1 MKYMEKLKKDALRL
15 ALWYIVVII
24 ISFAGGY
31 IVGPDYPVRTMA
43 IVAIISNIAVVVYY
57 SFWAMFLKDFKERYE
72 SNESMP
78 KGIRSGFIR
87 KGLLAALF
95 ITVVIAILYLS
106 ILSDNNAVSDVSKL
120 RIIERVDKSVTALAI
135 VLTACAYFMFNTMT
149 DKNSFM
155 HTITVILGILTIMYV
170 VYAVFSTSMDDIF
183 SFILIVVEYVMHF
196 VFLRNIHKGYEFTD
210 PHK

>member
-15 ALWYIVVII
+15 AVWYILVMI

-31 IVGPDYPVRTMA
+31 IAGPDYPIRTMA
-43 IVAIISNIAVVVYY
+43 GVAIISNIAFVVYY

-78 KGIRSGFIR
+78 QWLRSGFIR

-95 ITVVIAILYLS
+95 ITVVIAILYMTV
-106 ILSDNNAVSDVSKL
+106 LSDNTAVSDLSKL
-120 RIIERVDKSVTALAI
+120 HIIEHVDKTVTAFAI
-135 VLTACAYFMFNTMT
+135 VLTACAYFMFSKMN
-149 DKNSFM
+149 DNSSFM
-155 HTITVILGILTIMYV
+155 HTLTVILGVLTIVYV

-183 SFILIVVEYVMHF
+183 SFIQIVVEYVMQS
-196 VFLRNIHKGYEFTD
+196 VFFWKIHKGYEFTG
-210 PHK
+210 PHE

>member
-43 IVAIISNIAVVVYY
+43 IVAIISNIAFVVYY

-135 VLTACAYFMFNTMT
+135 VLTACAYFMFNKMT

-155 HTITVILGILTIMYV
+155 PVNGYTCHNG
-170 VYAVFSTSMDDIF
+170 
-183 SFILIVVEYVMHF
+183 FINLHVP
-196 VFLRNIHKGYEFTD
+196 IH
-210 PHK
+210 